1 MTRTGSAAASV
12 RLTFGRLI
20 AYSTNQLPLNM
31 AALPVVLNVSHFYG
45 EVLKVPLGIMGLIF
59 IAARV
64 IDAIQDPVIGLISD
78 KFTHRGPRGRLT
90 FVALTLPLM
99 IGGFYMLFHPPE
111 ALFTE
116 GTLLA
121 LWLFVA
127 LFVVHLGYAGVSIS
141 YHAHGAELSD
151 DYNERTRITV
161 GREVFGL
168 MGMTLAVVLPTVFT
182 AKFGDHAGY
191 VFMGLIFIPVALAF
205 ALPTLIW
212 SPPSVHPPVVREHP
226 EIHVRYFR
234 DWLVSLAPALAR
246 PTRNMEKSTS
256 LKTLVPF
263 FAPMK
268 NRLFRRLLL
277 VFIINGSALG
287 VAVSVMLFYVEHV
300 LKGNKTQAGIILL
313 VYFGAAALSVP
324 MWLMLSRRYTKTV
337 AWFFAMVITVLAMSL
352 AVFLGAGDFALFL
365 PIAVVTG
372 VGIGADYGLPPSVLA
387 DIINAPEGK
396 DTQGDTGAYFGL
408 WALSTKLATAIGAAG
423 SLPVA
428 ALLGFNPS
436 RGQYSSTA
444 LIFVYIALPVA
455 IKIAAALLIWFIRI
469 EAERG
474 SVRDELMKRA

>member
-12 RLTFGRLI
+12 RLTFGRLV

-90 FVALTLPLM
+90 FVALMLPLM

-111 ALFTE
+111 ALFTNS
-116 GTLLA
+116 TLLA

-151 DYNERTRITV
+151 DYNERTRVTV

-168 MGMTLAVVLPTVFT
+168 MGMTLAVVLPTIFT
-182 AKFGDHAGY
+182 ARFGEHAGY
-191 VFMGLIFIPVALAF
+191 VYMGLVFIPIALAF
-205 ALPTLIW
+205 ALPTLLW
-212 SPPSVHPPVVREHP
+212 SPPSVHPPVVRENP

-234 DWLVSLAPALAR
+234 DWLVSLAPVLAR
-246 PTRNMEKSTS
+246 PTRNMENSTS

-300 LKGNKTQAGIILL
+300 LKGNKTAGRHHPAGLFRRRRAQRADVADAVAPLHQDRGL
-313 VYFGAAALSVP
+313 VHRHGHDRARHVARGLPRRRRLRAVPADRHHHRAGHRRRLRPAAVGAGRHHQRARKARTRRATPAPTSACGRCRPSSPPPSARRARCRSPRCWASTPAAANTAA
-324 MWLMLSRRYTKTV
+324 RR
-337 AWFFAMVITVLAMSL
+337 
-352 AVFLGAGDFALFL
+352 
-365 PIAVVTG
+365 
-372 VGIGADYGLPPSVLA
+372 
-387 DIINAPEGK
+387 
-396 DTQGDTGAYFGL
+396 
-408 WALSTKLATAIGAAG
+408 
-423 SLPVA
+423 
-428 ALLGFNPS
+428 
-436 RGQYSSTA
+436 
-444 LIFVYIALPVA
+444 
-455 IKIAAALLIWFIRI
+455 
-469 EAERG
+469 
-474 SVRDELMKRA
+474 

>member
-1 MTRTGSAAASV
+1 MIGTGAAASI
-12 RLTFGRLI
+12 RLRFDRLV

-90 FVALTLPLM
+90 FVALMLPLM

-116 GTLLA
+116 PTLLA
-121 LWLFVA
+121 VWLFVA

-141 YHAHGAELSD
+141 YHAHGAELTD
-151 DYNERTRITV
+151 DYNERTRVTV

-168 MGMTLAVVLPTVFT
+168 MGMTLAVVLPTFFT
-182 AKFGDHAGY
+182 AKFGEHQGY
-191 VFMGLIFIPVALAF
+191 VYMGLVFIPIALAF
-205 ALPTLIW
+205 ALPTLVW
-212 SPPSVHPPVVREHP
+212 SPPSVHPPVVRENP

-234 DWLVSLAPALAR
+234 DWLVSLVPSLAR
-246 PTRNMEKSTS
+246 PTRNMEASTT
-256 LKTLVPF
+256 LKALVPF

-277 VFIINGSALG
+277 VFVINGSALG

-300 LKGNKTQAGIILL
+300 LKGKKLEAGIILL

-324 MWLMLSRRYTKTV
+324 MWLMLSRRFSKTA
-337 AWFFAMVITVLAMSL
+337 AWFIAMVMTVIAMSL
-352 AVFLGAGDFALFL
+352 AVFLGAGDFALFV
-365 PIAVVTG
+365 PIAVITG
-372 VGIGADYGLPPSVLA
+372 MGIGADYGLPPSVLA
-387 DIINAPEGK
+387 DIINSEEGK
-396 DTQGDTGAYFGL
+396 DTRGDTGAYFGL
-408 WALSTKLATAIGAAG
+408 WALATKLATAIGAAG

-436 RGQYSSTA
+436 KGQYSGTA
-444 LIFVYIALPVA
+444 LIVVYIALPVV
-455 IKIAAALLIWFIRI
+455 IKIAAALLIWFIRV

-474 SVRDELMKRA
+474 SVRDELLGRA